1 MVFNDDATLMSL
13 FNRYEDEQELKD
25 AVLKY
30 LQNGAVLENID
41 STYTA
46 DTDLDNVNNVNISE
60 IPYNYLFQMYSPVD
74 SALDMKKRKR
84 LNQQAAAEE
93 KAKK

>member
-13 FNRYEDEQELKD
+13 FNIYEDEQELKD

-30 LQNGAVLENID
+30 LQNGAVVENID
-41 STYTA
+41 STYNA
-46 DTDLDNVNNVNISE
+46 DQDPDNVNNVNILE
-60 IPYNYLFQMYSPVD
+60 IPLNYQFQMYSPVD